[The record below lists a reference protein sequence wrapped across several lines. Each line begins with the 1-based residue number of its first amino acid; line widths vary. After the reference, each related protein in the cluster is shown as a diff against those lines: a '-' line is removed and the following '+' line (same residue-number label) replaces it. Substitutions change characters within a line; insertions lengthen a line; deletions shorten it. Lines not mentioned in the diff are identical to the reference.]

1 MTKQKEVEES
11 KAEEFSVS
19 KGWFDDSRKMVWL

>member
-11 KAEEFSVS
+11 KAEEFNVS
-19 KGWFDDSRKMVWL
+19 KGWFDDFKKRSDF